1 MCEGGV
7 THCKCPHCSECDAG
21 AACDRKCRSGPHA
34 VSADRGAPA
43 AAVASQRTGRAAE
56 NCS

>member
-1 MCEGGV
+1 V